1 MTKKTTTTK
10 KPVATKKQTG
20 TRGKNTGISGNLIYD
35 TIIVGGGPAGLA
47 AAIAAKQNGLKNVL
61 ILERDN
67 RLGGIL
73 LQCIHNGFGLHY
85 FGEELTGP
93 EYANRF
99 VSQVEELGIE
109 SKVNTMVLEIQRGD
123 TTGSTTTESASA
135 TAISSTAASAST
147 TNQSLHRVIAI
158 NSTDGLMLL
167 QTKTIILCMGC
178 RERTRGALVI
188 PGTRPAGIFTAGS
201 AQRFV
206 NIDGYLPGKK
216 VVILGSGDIG
226 LIMARRLTLEGA
238 EVKVV
243 CEIMNYSA
251 GLARNLT
258 QCLENFDIPLKLS
271 TTIIQIHGTD
281 RVSGVTIA
289 KVDDHRK
296 PIPGTEEF
304 IECDTVLLSVGLIPE
319 NEVSIAA
326 GVALDSITSGPSV
339 DQFMETSIPGIFACG
354 NSVHVHDLVDFVT
367 EESLLAGKSA
377 AEYCRNPSYT
387 AGNIT
392 VPVLAGNR
400 VRYAVPQHLD
410 LMTGTAPATKSS
422 DSKPASSSSDDTI
435 RIMFRSTDVYR
446 SVTATVYAGQQLLA
460 QAKKRIVRPGEMQT
474 IELKQS
480 AIELLKKSPQSITI
494 SIEMPEDSID

>member
-1 MTKKTTTTK
+1 MTKKTKT
-10 KPVATKKQTG
+10 
-20 TRGKNTGISGNLIYD
+20 SGNLIYD

-99 VSQVEELGIE
+99 VSQVKELGIE

-123 TTGSTTTESASA
+123 TTATTKTGTTS
-135 TAISSTAASAST
+135 ISSTATSGST
-147 TNQSLHRVIAI
+147 GNQILHRVIAI

-258 QCLENFDIPLKLS
+258 QCLENFNIPLKLS

-339 DQFMETSIPGIFACG
+339 DQLMETSIPGIFACG

-377 AEYCRNPSYT
+377 AEYCKNPSYT

-410 LMTGTAPATKSS
+410 LMTGTAPGPATKSS
-422 DSKPASSSSDDTI
+422 ASKPAPSSDDSI

-480 AIELLKKSPQSITI
+480 AVELLKKSPQSITI

>member
-1 MTKKTTTTK
+1 MKKNN
-10 KPVATKKQTG
+10 P
-20 TRGKNTGISGNLIYD
+20 LIYD

-123 TTGSTTTESASA
+123 TTSSTSTESASA
-135 TAISSTAASAST
+135 TAISSATKKASSAAAPGST
-147 TNQSLHRVIAI
+147 TTPSLHRVIAI

-377 AEYCRNPSYT
+377 AEYCKNPSYT
-387 AGNIT
+387 SGNIT

-410 LMTGTAPATKSS
+410 LMTGTASEPTTKSS
-422 DSKPASSSSDDTI
+422 ASSSSDDTI

-480 AIELLKKSPQSITI
+480 AVELLKKSPQSITI

>member
-10 KPVATKKQTG
+10 KPVATKKQTK
-20 TRGKNTGISGNLIYD
+20 TRGNLIYD

-93 EYANRF
+93 EYAGRF

-123 TTGSTTTESASA
+123 TTDSTESASA
-135 TAISSTAASAST
+135 TA
-147 TNQSLHRVIAI
+147 NQSLHRVIAI

-178 RERTRGALVI
+178 RERTAGALVI

-281 RVSGVTIA
+281 RVNGVTIA

-377 AEYCRNPSYT
+377 AEYCKNPSYT

-410 LMTGTAPATKSS
+410 LMTGTASEPTTKSS
-422 DSKPASSSSDDTI
+422 ASSSSDDTI

-460 QAKKRIVRPGEMQT
+460 QTKKRIVRPGEMQT
-474 IELKQS
+474 IELRQS
-480 AIELLKKSPQSITI
+480 AVELLKKSPQSITI

>member
-10 KPVATKKQTG
+10 KPVATKKQIET
-20 TRGKNTGISGNLIYD
+20 SGNLIYD

-123 TTGSTTTESASA
+123 DSAGNQ
-135 TAISSTAASAST
+135 I
-147 TNQSLHRVIAI
+147 QSLHRVIAI
-158 NSTDGLMLL
+158 NSNDGLMML
-167 QTKTIILCMGC
+167 QTRTIILCMGC

-289 KVDDHRK
+289 KVDEHRK

-339 DQFMETSIPGIFACG
+339 DQYMETSIPGIFACG

-377 AEYCRNPSYT
+377 AAYCQNPMNT

-410 LMTGTAPATKSS
+410 LMTGTGPAKATKSS
-422 DSKPASSSSDDTI
+422 TSKPASSADAI

-446 SVTATVYAGQQLLA
+446 SVTASVYAGQQLLA

-474 IELKQS
+474 IELKPA
-480 AIELLKKSPQSITI
+480 AIEQLRKSPQSITI